1 MIFSKTEEQA
11 VVRAIKAAETKT
23 SGEVR
28 VFIEEVCDA
37 EHPLERAAVLF
48 QEYEMTNTRERNGVL
63 LYIATASR
71 QFAIWGDS
79 GIHQRLGQQ
88 FWEAEKHLLRQFL
101 QQDKA
106 CEGVCAVI
114 SKIGD
119 ALKTHFPAHSNDNP
133 NELPDDIIYG

>member
-11 VVRAIKAAETKT
+11 VVSAIKAAETKT
-23 SGEVR
+23 SGEIR
-28 VFIEEVCDA
+28 LYIEEVCDA
-37 EHPLERAAVLF
+37 EHPLDRAALLF
-48 QEYEMTNTRERNGVL
+48 QEYGMTGTRERNGVL

-71 QFAIWGDS
+71 QFAIWGDT

-88 FWEAEKHLLRQFL
+88 FWETEKHLLRQFL
-101 QQDKA
+101 QKDQA

-119 ALKTHFPAHSNDNP
+119 ALKAHFPANSNDNP